1 MNRPPGL
8 QGFQVIGEQLPA
20 GTGLSWSP
28 RRLLP
33 LWLRREPLSLWLAA
47 IAVAGAA
54 ALPALY
60 LATRAADS
68 SDTALDA
75 IFDPDTAAILW
86 RSIQLI
92 VLVTLGSVLIAV
104 PLAWLTVRTDLPFKR
119 AWAVASVLPLAIPS
133 YVGALAF
140 ISAFGPKGLLQGW
153 LEAPFGIERIP
164 DLYGLT
170 GATIVL
176 ILLSSPYVFLTVR
189 ATLWRLEPEME
200 EASRSLGRSPWHTFR
215 KITLP
220 LLYPAIGAGALLV
233 ALYTLSDFGAVA
245 LLQYDTFTR
254 VIFNEYNSAFNR
266 ASAAALSLVLLG
278 VAVSLI
284 LIEAGARRRA
294 RYYAGANA
302 ARRERRIVQL
312 GRWRLPASVFSGV
325 VTFLA
330 LGVPVFVLVYW
341 LVRGINAGESELF
354 DFTALYNSVQFSIYA
369 AVATVI
375 AAVPI
380 SVLSVRRPGLLSAG
394 LERFSYVGFAMPG
407 IAVGLG
413 LVFFGIRYATA
424 IYQTVFLL
432 VFAYVVLFLPVAVG
446 AIRASL
452 LQVNPRME
460 EAAMS
465 LGRSRINAFLTVTV
479 PVIRPGLAAAAV
491 MVFLLTM
498 KELPATLI
506 LGPIESRTLATS
518 IWTAA
523 EEAFFARAAA
533 PSLLLV
539 VASAAP
545 MTFLVLRERSSR

>member
-1 MNRPPGL
+1 MKVTRA
-8 QGFQVIGEQLPA
+8 IGEQLPQGA
-20 GTGLSWSP
+20 GATWTP

-33 LWLRREPLSLWLAA
+33 PSLRREPLSLWLAA

-54 ALPALY
+54 ALPVLY
-60 LATRAADS
+60 LAVRAAESGESAVD
-68 SDTALDA
+68 L
-75 IFDPDTAAILW
+75 IFDFDTVAILW

-104 PLAWLTVRTDLPFKR
+104 PLAWLTVRTDLPFRR

-153 LEAPFGIERIP
+153 LEGPFGVERLP

-170 GATIVL
+170 GASVVL
-176 ILLSSPYVFLTVR
+176 ILLSYPYVFLTVR

-200 EASRSLGRSPWHTFR
+200 EASWTLGRSPWQTFR
-215 KITLP
+215 RVTLP

-254 VIFNEYNSAFNR
+254 VIFNEYNNAFNR
-266 ASAAALSLVLLG
+266 SAAAALSLVLLA

-284 LIEAGARRRA
+284 LIEASARRRA
-294 RYYAGANA
+294 RYYSGANA
-302 ARRERRIVQL
+302 ARRLRRIVRL
-312 GRWRLPASVFSGV
+312 GRWRLPAFIFSSL
-325 VTFLA
+325 VTLLA
-330 LGVPVFVLVYW
+330 LGIPVFVLVYW
-341 LVRGINAGESELF
+341 LTRGINAGESGLF
-354 DFTALYNSVQFSIYA
+354 DWDAAYTSVQYSVAA
-369 AVATVI
+369 AVVTVI
-375 AAVPI
+375 AAIPI
-380 SVLSVRRPGLLSAG
+380 SVLSVRRPGLLSTG

-413 LVFFGIRYATA
+413 LVFFGIRYATG
-424 IYQTVFLL
+424 IYQTVYLL

-446 AIRASL
+446 LIRSSL

-479 PVIRPGLAAAAV
+479 SVIRPGLAAAAI

-539 VASAAP
+539 IASAAP
-545 MTFLVLRERSSR
+545 MTFLVLRERSRN

>member
-1 MNRPPGL
+1 MNGPHVTR
-8 QGFQVIGEQLPA
+8 VIREQLPTLGA
-20 GTGLSWSP
+20 TWSP
-28 RRLLP
+28 RTLLP
-33 LWLRREPLSLWLAA
+33 PWLRRAPLLLWLAA

-54 ALPALY
+54 ALPVLY
-60 LATRAADS
+60 LVVRAWESGDM
-68 SDTALDA
+68 ALESL
-75 IFDPDTAAILW
+75 FDIDTAAILW

-92 VLVTLGSVLIAV
+92 ALVTLGSVLIAV
-104 PLAWLTVRTDLPFKR
+104 PLAWLTVRTDLPFRR

-153 LEAPFGIERIP
+153 LEGPFGVERLP

-170 GATIVL
+170 GATAVL
-176 ILLSSPYVFLTVR
+176 ILLSYPYVFLTVR

-200 EASRSLGRSPWHTFR
+200 EASWSLGRSGWQTFR
-215 KITLP
+215 RITLP

-254 VIFNEYNSAFNR
+254 VIFIEYNSAFNLS
-266 ASAAALSLVLLG
+266 AAAALSLVLLG

-284 LIEAGARRRA
+284 LTEASARRRA

-302 ARRERRIVQL
+302 SRRRRRIVRL
-312 GRWRLPASVFSGV
+312 GRWRTPATVFSGG
-325 VTFLA
+325 VTALA
-330 LGVPVFVLVYW
+330 LGVPIFVLVYW
-341 LVRGINAGESELF
+341 LTRGIKAGESELF
-354 DFTALYNSVQFSIYA
+354 DWGALSNSAQYSVAASI
-369 AVATVI
+369 ATVI

-380 SVLSVRRPGLLSAG
+380 SVLSVQRPGMFSAA

-413 LVFFGIRYATA
+413 LVFFGIRYATG
-424 IYQTVFLL
+424 IYQTAYLL
-432 VFAYVVLFLPVAVG
+432 IFAYVVLFLPVAVG
-446 AIRASL
+446 SIRASL

-479 PVIRPGLAAAAV
+479 PVIRPGLAAAAI

-545 MTFLVLRERSSR
+545 MTFLVLRERSRN

>member
-1 MNRPPGL
+1 MW
-8 QGFQVIGEQLPA
+8 
-20 GTGLSWSP
+20 TP

-33 LWLRREPLSLWLAA
+33 RWLRREPLSLWLAA

-60 LATRAADS
+60 LAVRAADS
-68 SDTALDA
+68 GETAIDA
-75 IFDPDTAAILW
+75 ILDFSTAAILW
-86 RSIQLI
+86 RSIQL
-92 VLVTLGSVLIAV
+92 VALVTLGSVLIAV
-104 PLAWLTVRTDLPFKR
+104 PLAWLTVRTDLPYR
-119 AWAVASVLPLAIPS
+119 RVWAVASVLPLAIPS

-153 LEAPFGIERIP
+153 LEGPFGVDRLP

-176 ILLSSPYVFLTVR
+176 TLLSYPYVFLAVR
-189 ATLWRLEPEME
+189 ATLWRLQPEME
-200 EASRSLGRSPWHTFR
+200 EASWMLGRSPWQTFR
-215 KITLP
+215 RVTLP

-266 ASAAALSLVLLG
+266 VGAAALSLVLLG
-278 VAVSLI
+278 VAVILI
-284 LIEAGARRRA
+284 LIEASARRRA
-294 RYYAGANA
+294 RYFSGANA
-302 ARRERRIVQL
+302 AQRKMRIVRL
-312 GRWRLPASVFSGV
+312 GRWRWPAYVFSGSV
-325 VTFLA
+325 ASLA
-330 LGVPVFVLVYW
+330 LGVPLFVLAYW
-341 LVRGINAGESELF
+341 LVRGIDAGESGLF
-354 DFTALYNSVQFSIYA
+354 DWGAAYNSVRYSLA
-369 AVATVI
+369 AAIATVI
-375 AAVPI
+375 SAVPI
-380 SVLSVRRPGLLSAG
+380 SVLSVRRPGLMSAA
-394 LERFSYVGFAMPG
+394 LERFSYVGFALPG

-413 LVFFGIRYATA
+413 LVFFGIRYAA
-424 IYQTVFLL
+424 PIYQTSYLL

-446 AIRASL
+446 LIRASL

-465 LGRSRINAFLTVTV
+465 LGRSRLNAFLTVTV
-479 PVIRPGLAAAAV
+479 PLIRPGLAAAGI

-518 IWTAA
+518 IWSAA

-533 PSLLLV
+533 PSLVLV
-539 VASAAP
+539 LASAIP
-545 MTFLVLRERSSR
+545 MTFLVLRERSST

>member
-1 MNRPPGL
+1 
-8 QGFQVIGEQLPA
+8 LP
-20 GTGLSWSP
+20 
-28 RRLLP
+28 
-33 LWLRREPLSLWLAA
+33 
-47 IAVAGAA
+47 V
-54 ALPALY
+54 LY
-60 LATRAADS
+60 LAVRAAESGETAVDS
-68 SDTALDA
+68 
-75 IFDPDTAAILW
+75 IFDFDTLAILW

-104 PLAWLTVRTDLPFKR
+104 PLAWLTVRSDLPFRR

-153 LEAPFGIERIP
+153 LEGPFGVDRLP

-170 GATIVL
+170 GASVVL
-176 ILLSSPYVFLTVR
+176 ILLSYPYVFLTVR

-200 EASRSLGRSPWHTFR
+200 EASWTLGRSPWQTFR
-215 KITLP
+215 RVTLP

-266 ASAAALSLVLLG
+266 AAAAALSLVLLA

-284 LIEAGARRRA
+284 LIEASARRRA
-294 RYYAGANA
+294 RYYSGANA
-302 ARRERRIVQL
+302 TRRRRRIVRL
-312 GRWRLPASVFSGV
+312 GRWRLPAFIFSGL

-330 LGVPVFVLVYW
+330 LGIPVFVLVYW
-341 LVRGINAGESELF
+341 LTRGVNAGESGLF
-354 DFTALYNSVQFSIYA
+354 DWGAAYTSVRYSVAA

-380 SVLSVRRPGLLSAG
+380 SVLSVRRPGLLSTG

-413 LVFFGIRYATA
+413 LVFFGIRYATG
-424 IYQTVFLL
+424 IYQTVYLL

-446 AIRASL
+446 LIRSSL

-479 PVIRPGLAAAAV
+479 PVIRPGLAAAAI

-518 IWTAA
+518 IWSAA

-539 VASAAP
+539 IASAAP
-545 MTFLVLRERSSR
+545 MTFLVLRERSRN

>member
-1 MNRPPGL
+1 MNGTR
-8 QGFQVIGEQLPA
+8 VIGEQTPVGPRSTWTL
-20 GTGLSWSP
+20 
-28 RRLLP
+28 RRLMP
-33 LWLRREPLSLWLAA
+33 HWLRREPLLLWLAA
-47 IAVAGAA
+47 IAIAGAA
-54 ALPALY
+54 ALPVLY
-60 LATRAADS
+60 LVVRAAESGESAVDS
-68 SDTALDA
+68 
-75 IFDPDTAAILW
+75 IFDYDTAAILW

-104 PLAWLTVRTDLPFKR
+104 PLAWLTVRTDLPYR
-119 AWAVASVLPLAIPS
+119 RVWAVASVLPLAIPS

-153 LEAPFGIERIP
+153 LEGSFGVDRLP

-170 GATIVL
+170 GASVVL
-176 ILLSSPYVFLTVR
+176 ILLSYPYVFLAVR

-200 EASRSLGRSPWHTFR
+200 EASWSLGRSPWQTFR
-215 KITLP
+215 RVTLP

-254 VIFNEYNSAFNR
+254 VIFNEYNTAFNR
-266 ASAAALSLVLLG
+266 AAAAALSLVLLA

-284 LIEAGARRRA
+284 LIEASARRRA
-294 RYYAGANA
+294 RYYSGANA
-302 ARRERRIVQL
+302 ARRRRRIVRL
-312 GRWRLPASVFSGV
+312 GRWRLPAFIFSSL
-325 VTFLA
+325 VTLLA
-330 LGVPVFVLVYW
+330 LGIPVFVLVYW
-341 LVRGINAGESELF
+341 LTRGINAGESGLF
-354 DFTALYNSVQFSIYA
+354 DWSAAYTSVQYSVAA
-369 AVATVI
+369 AVVTVI
-375 AAVPI
+375 AAIPI
-380 SVLSVRRPGLLSAG
+380 SVLSVRRPGLLSTG

-413 LVFFGIRYATA
+413 LVFFGIRYTTD
-424 IYQTVFLL
+424 IYQTVYLL

-446 AIRASL
+446 LIRSSL

-479 PVIRPGLAAAAV
+479 PVIRPGLAAAAI

-518 IWTAA
+518 IWSAA

-539 VASAAP
+539 IASAAP
-545 MTFLVLRERSSR
+545 MTFLVLRERSRN